1 MRKLQENTYALKA
14 RSLTCIDCPS
24 GYTTWGKT
32 TNIMCQKCPAGKVSF
47 NSVEQTKNSVKFHGK
62 TKSNRRTGLCYD
74 CPAGYYRSFT
84 DDPTKC
90 KSCSKGM
97 YTNST
102 GMTMCLDCIPG
113 RANNITRSSSC
124 IDCKANTYTKKF
136 KSHICITCPLGY
148 SSTSSSASCQKCV
161 AGEAGIGINGACE
174 MCPTGWYRGHEDDPT
189 QCIMCELGET
199 TKPGVHASSCGK
211 CDIGRFGK
219 TQGTCEDCP
228 LGLYADSKGQ
238 TECSKCSEG
247 KVVNKHSTAC
257 EKPVWTTEA
266 DCELGEYLDNFEES
280 KFEHDCERHERS
292 QLQRA
297 YTQTRHSSAPG
308 WLVDNSQGIP
318 RSSKTAYSFLS

>member
-1 MRKLQENTYALKA
+1 
-14 RSLTCIDCPS
+14 
-24 GYTTWGKT
+24 
-32 TNIMCQKCPAGKVSF
+32 MCQKCPAGKVSF

-148 SSTSSSASCQKCV
+148 SSTSSSASCQKCCRRSWHRHQRRLWNV
-161 AGEAGIGINGACE
+161 SYRLVSWTWGWPYPMHNVWIRWNYEARSSC
-174 MCPTGWYRGHEDDPT
+174 
-189 QCIMCELGET
+189 
-199 TKPGVHASSCGK
+199 SSCGK

-228 LGLYADSKGQ
+228 LGLYADNKGQ

-257 EKPVWTTEA
+257 ETMWTTEA
-266 DCELGEYLDNFEES
+266 DCGAGRVPRQFWRIKIRTWLWAV
-280 KFEHDCERHERS
+280 HERS
-292 QLQRA
+292 QLQRRIPKLDTLRPWMVGGQFPRNTTKFKNGLFILILNVHIRKTVNGTKLLTVPA
-297 YTQTRHSSAPG
+297 RSTQKELHALFV
-308 WLVDNSQGIP
+308 W
-318 RSSKTAYSFLS
+318 